1 MKYSFTRA
9 CLLRQ
14 ARKCKFKGGLSHI
27 KCDNLITTY
36 LERMLTQF
44 KLALISYPKLR
55 KVFSPIYNDMYNCP
69 VPSYVSKLENTK
81 KKGAYYR
88 PCSRRRFCPYC
99 WTKSSCLSLK
109 ASLSHAIGKSFLP
122 GYSLYYTQDV
132 IRVPDEVSLLDLKK
146 TGMGMF
152 KKYRQSYLKKNKVLG
167 LSECL
172 VAYKNKRISS
182 YVFILRRIVYCHNSS
197 VLAVGQKSN
206 RKYGRP
212 SLLFCSFPIGM
223 ILQSPVAS
231 MKLAWAFM
239 GRKLT
244 RKFGTF

>member
-1 MKYSFTRA
+1 MKYSFTKA
-9 CLLRQ
+9 CLYRQ
-14 ARKCKFKGGLSHI
+14 ALKSKLEGGVPYANCGTLVSA
-27 KCDNLITTY
+27 Y
-36 LERMLTQF
+36 LVRMLTQF
-44 KLALISYPKLR
+44 KLALISYPR
-55 KVFSPIYNDMYNCP
+55 YNDVYNCP
-69 VPSYVSKLENTK
+69 VPDYASMTNNDK
-81 KKGAYYR
+81 KKEGYCR

-99 WTKSSCLSLK
+99 WTKRSCLFLESTVN
-109 ASLSHAIGKSFLP
+109 KSFLP
-122 GYSLYYTQDV
+122 GYCLYYTQDV
-132 IRVPDEVSLLDLKK
+132 IKVPDSTSLSDLRN
-146 TGMGMF
+146 TGTGMF
-152 KKYRQSYLKKNKVLG
+152 KKYRSSYLNKHKVLG
-167 LSECL
+167 VAECL
-172 VAYKNKRISS
+172 VAYKNKKISS
-182 YVFILRRIVYCHNSS
+182 YVFILRRIVYCHSSS

>member
-1 MKYSFTRA
+1 MKYSFTKA

-14 ARKCKFKGGLSHI
+14 ARKCKFEGGLSHN
-27 KCDNLITTY
+27 KCDNPINTY

-44 KLALISYPKLR
+44 KLALISYPRLR
-55 KVFSPIYNDMYNCP
+55 KIFSPIYNDMYNCP
-69 VPSYVSKLENTK
+69 VPSYVSELDNTN
-81 KKGAYYR
+81 KKGVYYR

-109 ASLSHAIGKSFLP
+109 ASLSKAVGKFFLP
-122 GYSLYYTQDV
+122 GYFLYYTQDV
-132 IRVPDEVSLLDLKK
+132 IRVPDEVSLLDLKN

-152 KKYRQSYLKKNKVLG
+152 KKYRPSYLKKNKVLG

-172 VAYKNKRISS
+172 VAYKNKKISS
-182 YVFILRRIVYCHNSS
+182 YVFILRRIAYCHNSS

-212 SLLFCSFPIGM
+212 SLRFCSFPIGM

>member
-1 MKYSFTRA
+1 MKYSFTKA
-9 CLLRQ
+9 CLYRQ
-14 ARKCKFKGGLSHI
+14 ALKSKSKGGVPYANCGTLVSA
-27 KCDNLITTY
+27 Y
-36 LERMLTQF
+36 LVRMLTQF
-44 KLALISYPKLR
+44 KLALISYPRLR
-55 KVFSPIYNDMYNCP
+55 KIFSPIYNDVYNCP
-69 VPSYVSKLENTK
+69 VPDYASMTNNDK
-81 KKGAYYR
+81 KKEGYCR

-99 WTKSSCLSLK
+99 WTKRSCLFLESTVN
-109 ASLSHAIGKSFLP
+109 KSFLP
-122 GYSLYYTQDV
+122 GYCLYYTQDV
-132 IRVPDEVSLLDLKK
+132 IKVPDSTSLSDLRNTG
-146 TGMGMF
+146 TGMF
-152 KKYRQSYLKKNKVLG
+152 NKYRQSYLKKNKVLG

-172 VAYKNKRISS
+172 IAYKNKKISS
-182 YVFILRRIVYCHNSS
+182 YVFILRRIVYCHSSS

>member
-14 ARKCKFKGGLSHI
+14 ARKCKFEGGLSHI

-44 KLALISYPKLR
+44 KLALISYPRLR
-55 KVFSPIYNDMYNCP
+55 KVFSPIYNDVYNCP
-69 VPSYVSKLENTK
+69 VPDYASKTNNNQK
-81 KKGAYYR
+81 KEGYYR

-99 WTKSSCLSLK
+99 WTKRSCLFLESTVNK
-109 ASLSHAIGKSFLP
+109 FFLP
-122 GYSLYYTQDV
+122 GYYLYYTQDV
-132 IRVPDEVSLLDLKK
+132 IKVPDSTSLSDLRNLGI
-146 TGMGMF
+146 GML
-152 KKYRQSYLKKNKVLG
+152 KKYRSSYLNKHKVSG
-167 LSECL
+167 VAECL

-206 RKYGRP
+206 RKYGRT